1 MQKETT
7 GHKLARFVLR
17 NRWYIIGA
25 NILLLL
31 VVIAGMGFRGK
42 KYGEHISYMKAVR
55 NDPTV
60 RIENY
65 KGEKPMFDSDYRVW
79 FDSSDPNLRAMD
91 QLQGIYNREDM
102 LIVLVKSRSANLWTN
117 ENLQT
122 LARLTKELWTVD
134 YTNRVDGL
142 ANFNYTEAKGDD
154 LIVGEF
160 LAGLPYDARKLEAKK
175 KTLLEDPILTK
186 FLISPRLDLTQI
198 TLKIVAPQ
206 DFPDAFPDAKASTMR
221 VVERIQAENPDL
233 EIMLAGSVMLNNAFL
248 EFAMND
254 QKTLVPLMFVFI
266 IVTMTLLLRS
276 FVGMLLPMIV
286 LLTSI
291 IFPMMLFM
299 GLFGYPLNNA
309 SANTMQLMVAIAIAD
324 SIHIMAVFLRNMR
337 HGMTRDEAI
346 IDTLDK
352 NYLACLLTSVTTAI
366 GFYSLV
372 TQNMP
377 PFRDLGL
384 FAGTGTVY
392 AWFASVFTL
401 PAILAVIPFKQRPK
415 TDAAAFADGVPT
427 QGYEKFVDFI
437 YRCKVQIIVAWVVT
451 SVASLV
457 FVFFI
462 KIDNNTMEYFDKKS
476 EFRRA
481 SDYIDKNI
489 IGTMPFEFNLRS
501 PGTGQVYSPE
511 FLAKVEKFHNYL
523 LSKPEYQF
531 THVTSVL
538 DVVKRMNKTMNGENP
553 KEYRI
558 PEAKAGTDTRK
569 LIAQYM
575 FLYKTNLPPGSD
587 VTNIVDADDS
597 MIRVTAFGRAMS
609 SVQQVKYA
617 EEINSWIARE
627 MPETQGRTIG
637 LPIMFGLLMTQA
649 IPGIILS
656 LGLSIGLITLSLIIA
671 FRSIKLGLLS
681 MIPNVW
687 PVLFIYGVLGAVG
700 YTVDLSIAVVAMVT
714 LGIAVDDTIHFLAK
728 FLRAFHHLHDT
739 KQAILH
745 TFRETG
751 GALIITS
758 VILVLGFGILMFS
771 GFRINANMG
780 MLSATIIALAL
791 LADFVVTP
799 AVLII
804 FFKPREFEENT
815 AEVG

>member
-1 MQKETT
+1 MSKQST
-7 GHKLARFVLR
+7 GYKIAQFVLKR
-17 NRWYIIGA
+17 RWYIIAA
-25 NILLLL
+25 NALLLL
-31 VVIAGMGFRGK
+31 IVIGGMGMRGK
-42 KYGEHISYMKAVR
+42 RYGEHIKYMKEVR
-55 NDPTV
+55 NDPTK
-60 RIENY
+60 RIEGY

-79 FDSSDPNLRAMD
+79 FDSSDPNLKAMD
-91 QLQGIYNREDM
+91 ELQGIYNREDM
-102 LIVLVKSRSANLWTN
+102 LIVLVKSRSGNLWTN
-117 ENLQT
+117 DNLLT
-122 LARLTKELWTVD
+122 LQKLTKELWTVD

-160 LAGLPYDARKLEAKK
+160 LAGLPYDAKKLEAKK
-175 KTLLEDPILTK
+175 KTLLEDPLLTK
-186 FLISPRLDLTQI
+186 FLVSPKLDLTQI

-206 DFPDAFPDAKASTMR
+206 DFPDAFPDAKASTLR
-221 VVERIQAENPDL
+221 VVNQIKAENPDL
-233 EIMLAGSVMLNNAFL
+233 EIMLAGSVILNNAFL
-248 EFAMND
+248 EFAIND
-254 QKTLVPLMFVFI
+254 QKTLVPLMFLFI
-266 IVTMTLLLRS
+266 VITMTLLLRS

-286 LLTSI
+286 LITSI
-291 IFPMMLFM
+291 IFPMLLFM
-299 GLFGYPLNNA
+299 GIFGYPLNNA

-372 TQNMP
+372 TQTMP

-384 FAGTGTVY
+384 FAGTGTAY

-415 TDAAAFADGVPT
+415 TDAADFSDGVPT
-427 QGYEKFVDFI
+427 KGYEKFVDFI
-437 YRCKVQIIVAWVVT
+437 YKYKVQIIVVW
-451 SVASLV
+451 LV
-457 FVFFI
+457 SSALSIFFTFYI
-462 KIDNNTMEYFDKKS
+462 KIDNNTMEYFDSKS

-489 IGTMPFEFNLRS
+489 VGTMPFEFNLKS
-501 PGTGQVYSPE
+501 GGTGQVYSPE
-511 FLAKVEKFHNYL
+511 FLTKVEKFHAFLMSN
-523 LSKPEYQF
+523 PEFQF
-531 THVTSVL
+531 THVSSIL
-538 DVVKRMNKTMNGENP
+538 DIVKRMNKTMNAENP

-575 FLYKTNLPPGSD
+575 FLYKTNLPQGSD

-597 MIRVTAFGRAMS
+597 MIRVTAFGRAIS
-609 SVQQVKYA
+609 SGQQVKIA
-617 EEINSWIARE
+617 EQINAWLAKE
-627 MPETQGRTIG
+627 MPETQARTVGI
-637 LPIMFGLLMTQA
+637 PIMFGLLMNNA

-656 LGLSIGLITLSLIIA
+656 LALSIGLITVSLMIA
-671 FRSIKLGLLS
+671 FRSVKLGLLS

-687 PVLFIYGVLGAVG
+687 PVLFIYGVLGAIG
-700 YTVDLSIAVVAMVT
+700 YTVDLSISVVAMVT

-751 GALIITS
+751 GALIMTS

-799 AVLII
+799 AVLIL
-804 FFKPREFEENT
+804 FFKPKEFEENT
-815 AEVG
+815 ADVG